1 MPPLRIV
8 VTGLI
13 GQHHTLG
20 GVTWDYL
27 QYPLGLS
34 RLGHDVYYLED
45 SGEWPYKSDGGPNGD
60 DWVARDCAPNVAH
73 LDRVFSAF
81 GLAGKWAY
89 RFPIDG
95 QWFGLADR
103 EREAILG
110 SADVLLNISGTLED
124 PLRHRQ
130 VRTLVYVDS
139 DPGFTQAKLARGDQ
153 AFGDRV
159 SAHDLHF
166 TFGESRRARLPSTA
180 YRWRPTRQPIVVS
193 EWESLEPQREAF
205 TTVMSWTSYPPL
217 TVQGTAYRQKDA
229 EFLRFLML
237 PAQVVP
243 TVLEVALSATEHA
256 NWRTELSLV
265 PGVPGAVRDAP
276 PSTARGLLTACGWRV
291 VDASETCRD
300 FDAYRRYI
308 ASSKAEWSVAKSG
321 YVVAQT
327 GWFSC
332 RSACYLAAGR
342 PVVVQDTGFS
352 EIIPTGEGILAF
364 REPGEAVRAVRDV
377 EANYAAHC
385 QAARRLAHRY
395 FGSDQVLGQLLED
408 VRSEVGQLTC

>member
-27 QYPLGLS
+27 QYPVGLS

-60 DWVARDCAPNVAH
+60 DWVARDCKPNVTH
-73 LDRVFSAF
+73 LDHVFSAF
-81 GLAGKWAY
+81 GLAGRWAY
-89 RFPIDG
+89 RFPRDG

-103 EREAILG
+103 ERDEILG
-110 SADVLLNISGTLED
+110 SADLLLNISGTLEN
-124 PLRHRQ
+124 PLRYRQ
-130 VRTLVYVDS
+130 VRALVYVDS
-139 DPGFTQAKLARGDQ
+139 DPGFTQAKLARGDR

-159 SAHDLHF
+159 RAHDLHF
-166 TFGESRRARLPSTA
+166 TFSESRHARLPPTA
-180 YRWRPTRQPIVVS
+180 YHWRPTRQPIVLS
-193 EWESLEPQREAF
+193 EWEPIEPHREVF

-217 TVQGTAYRQKDA
+217 TVHGTPYRQKDA
-229 EFLRFLML
+229 EFLRFVTL
-237 PAQVVP
+237 PAQVTP

-256 NWRTELSLV
+256 NWRTELSTV
-265 PGVPGAVRDAP
+265 AGVPCALRDAP
-276 PSTARGLLTACGWRV
+276 PTTARELLAACGWHV
-291 VDASETCRD
+291 VAASEFCND
-300 FDAYRRYI
+300 FEAYRRYI

-321 YVVAQT
+321 YVIART

-352 EIIPTGEGILAF
+352 EVIPTGEGILAF
-364 REPGEAVRAVRDV
+364 RDLHEAAQAVRDV
-377 EANYAAHC
+377 ESEYEAHSE
-385 QAARRLAHRY
+385 AARRLARRY
-395 FGSDQVLGQLLED
+395 FDSDRVLGQFLED
-408 VRSEVGQLTC
+408 VRSEVGEAVG